1 MGDYS
6 VIAAV
11 TRTLVQVV
19 QDGINRCEGDIARAS
34 VTTTRP
40 DRGDPNPQPRVN
52 LFMFHA
58 VPNSAL
64 RNDDIPL
71 RTPSG
76 LIRRPMVPLDLFY
89 LISFYGNDDPNRIEP
104 QVLMGVT
111 MSALNAHPI
120 LLPDAII
127 RAAAS
132 FDTPLDS
139 QFALQQVQ
147 LTLHN
152 MSVDELSRLWGTF
165 PQVPYVPSVCYR
177 ASAVV
182 IESNEIPAPTLPARG
197 LVTTVAPALAPIVT
211 AVRGAGDAPPVYGAT
226 LTVQGRNMA
235 GDDVAVLLGGAVL
248 RPASVTPTML
258 TVQPEGRGVTA
269 GVQTLHVARDGV
281 LSQATPLA
289 LAPAISTCT
298 ANVKPAERRGFTGA
312 VIVVLQPP
320 VQPNQGVVL
329 ELFPAR
335 TSLLDLRRS
344 YRFESP
350 AGDAS
355 SRSRTRLRIAVEGV
369 AGGSYLVRVTV
380 DGAAS
385 LMTEDARGRYNG
397 PLVSIAAAAPAG

>member
-132 FDTPLDS
+132 FDTPLNS

-152 MSVDELSRLWGTF
+152 MSVNELSRLWGTF

-235 GDDVAVLLGGAVL
+235 GDDVAYCWAGRCFA
-248 RPASVTPTML
+248 RP
-258 TVQPEGRGVTA
+258 
-269 GVQTLHVARDGV
+269 
-281 LSQATPLA
+281 
-289 LAPAISTCT
+289 
-298 ANVKPAERRGFTGA
+298 
-312 VIVVLQPP
+312 
-320 VQPNQGVVL
+320 
-329 ELFPAR
+329 
-335 TSLLDLRRS
+335 
-344 YRFESP
+344 
-350 AGDAS
+350 
-355 SRSRTRLRIAVEGV
+355 RSRRRC
-369 AGGSYLVRVTV
+369 
-380 DGAAS
+380 
-385 LMTEDARGRYNG
+385 
-397 PLVSIAAAAPAG
+397 